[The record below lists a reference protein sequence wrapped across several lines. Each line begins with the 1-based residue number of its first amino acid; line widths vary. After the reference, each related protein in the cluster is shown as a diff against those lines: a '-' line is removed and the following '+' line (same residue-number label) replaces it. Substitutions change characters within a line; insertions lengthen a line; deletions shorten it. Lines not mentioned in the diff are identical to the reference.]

1 MSGES
6 DKGRQNPTRRQVLK
20 LGGGTAAAILAG
32 GAAAQKD
39 KIGGILEGSDS
50 NDPGPAATETTEE
63 TPTETT
69 TDTTETP
76 AETGT
81 ETETVTP
88 SETSVDAGEIYH
100 ETMSDLVDE
109 VDVYVDEDQ
118 AIEDQVRDA
127 LIEGAKFGE
136 WFGASYGLN
145 DQHTATQLAA
155 AAAVY
160 QLDDFNREN
169 GDIVNTLLTYSAG
182 QEPAVQTKYTNQNG
196 ETIQDLLT
204 PLGRRTDREAH
215 LHTNWTTQRA
225 GTTDDIFWD
234 EGASNSHILDA
245 SGYESS
251 FDHVDM
257 DSYSEST
264 TEQFSAIPYNSHE
277 IDVDITVGGWDAWE
291 AAEQK
296 VTEGLA
302 KDVYDDITELANQ
315 DDIDSFAF
323 VYDKSEDSFE
333 AAHVNEDFRE
343 NPFQYL
349 EQPATETAS

>member
-1 MSGES
+1 MLSIKVWNMTSGW
-6 DKGRQNPTRRQVLK
+6 DRRRFL
-20 LGGGTAAAILAG
+20 TALSLTVTGSLAG
-32 GAAAQKD
+32 CQN
-39 KIGGILEGSDS
+39 IGGVASQTDS
-50 NDPGPAATETTEE
+50 SGDGDTVTDEAETTSEQTNTQADE
-63 TPTETT
+63 DPTATR
-69 TDTTETP
+69 
-76 AETGT
+76 
-81 ETETVTP
+81 TETVTP

-100 ETMSDLVDE
+100 ETMEDLASQFGDF
-109 VDVYVDEDQ
+109 YVDSSQSLEG
-118 AIEDQVRDA
+118 QVREA
-127 LIEGAKFGE
+127 LIEGAKKGRFYSGDFG
-136 WFGASYGLN
+136 GDIQDSTT
-145 DQHTATQLAA
+145 HLAA